1 MPKNKNAEHRFLI
14 LDRCLSDM
22 RHKYTIEDLL
32 EMVNDQL
39 YDANGSKSTI
49 MMRQLR
55 SDLNAIRKMLPDDVY
70 LDAIPFDGKK
80 CYYRYSVEG
89 FSIYKNELSVAEV
102 QNLRSTIEML
112 SKYRGLPSNGWLEE
126 IISNLEVRFGV
137 KGNAD
142 NLVSF
147 GQNEQLKGIE
157 YLSEIIDATI
167 HQQPLEIEY
176 TSSNGNHHKHILHP
190 YYVKQYNG
198 RWYLFGLD
206 SKEERIKNLAFDRI
220 QSITHSNIV
229 FIKNTTTDFNT
240 YFEHV
245 VGVTVPYSSEAEL
258 INLHLRFSPKRFR
271 YVTTKPIH
279 KSQTILSEEDCTI
292 CLTVYPTLELEQQIF
307 SFGPDVEVLYPGWFR
322 EEFSKKIA
330 DCMKFYF
337 PVQNPCTDSANLCSS
352 KQEVKPNPNCK

>member
-1 MPKNKNAEHRFLI
+1 MPKSKNAEHRFLI
-14 LDRCLSDM
+14 LDRCLSDT
-22 RHKYTIEDLL
+22 RHKYTIDDLL

-39 YDANGSKSTI
+39 YDASGSKSTI
-49 MMRQLR
+49 MTRQLR

-70 LDAIPFDGKK
+70 LDAVPFDGKK

-176 TSSNGNHHKHILHP
+176 TSSNGNYYILYWLKDSPQTSDEINEMRILVLGKVKYENKNFEIEQDDKGNYHCGQCRLSYKVADKFMGQIVTLYDVTRNDSQSKDTYP
-190 YYVKQYNG
+190 YFAKFKVKN
-198 RWYLFGLD
+198 
-206 SKEERIKNLAFDRI
+206 N
-220 QSITHSNIV
+220 
-229 FIKNTTTDFNT
+229 
-240 YFEHV
+240 
-245 VGVTVPYSSEAEL
+245 
-258 INLHLRFSPKRFR
+258 
-271 YVTTKPIH
+271 
-279 KSQTILSEEDCTI
+279 
-292 CLTVYPTLELEQQIF
+292 
-307 SFGPDVEVLYPGWFR
+307 
-322 EEFSKKIA
+322 
-330 DCMKFYF
+330 
-337 PVQNPCTDSANLCSS
+337 
-352 KQEVKPNPNCK
+352 